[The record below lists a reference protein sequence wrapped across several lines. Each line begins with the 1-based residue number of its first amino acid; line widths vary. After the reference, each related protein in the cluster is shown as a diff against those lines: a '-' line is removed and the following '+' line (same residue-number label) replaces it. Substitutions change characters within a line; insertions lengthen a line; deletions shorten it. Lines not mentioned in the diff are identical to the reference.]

1 MGPTCAVLWCGSGC
15 GGCGENARWNSD
27 ICKWFVD
34 GDVDVDKVSGGL
46 RGELRSYPAKD
57 ALSIRCVLEVGASV
71 ICTPGLEDSITP
83 PSTGP
88 SGLGG
93 CHTEASLASRALDW
107 GCVATIRRRPEHP
120 RGPSFTP
127 ASKRE
132 LTNSKHHM
140 APSPRP
146 SGGDMGI
153 ESISIFEWTE
163 SQSIN
168 ARRLQ
173 FSSGHG
179 PPRSRERWPGARR
192 LRKMGLAA
200 CLSPCEAVQ
209 QGLIGPALVSP
220 RSRLPSAACI
230 VSCKELS
237 GQSLGTPA
245 AQPRNTQQTPLF
257 QGLAIRRPPNPPR
270 IGEPGPAL
278 PDNNRHDG
286 SVGIYPRPSASL
298 YLAIYRPFIS
308 IFLSF

>member
-1 MGPTCAVLWCGSGC
+1 MAMLMLT
-15 GGCGENARWNSD
+15 
-27 ICKWFVD
+27 
-34 GDVDVDKVSGGL
+34 KVSWWAQ
-46 RGELRSYPAKD
+46 GELRSYPAKD

-71 ICTPGLEDSITP
+71 ICTPGLKDSITP

-107 GCVATIRRRPEHP
+107 GCMATIRRRPEHP

-173 FSSGHG
+173 FSSGQG

-209 QGLIGPALVSP
+209 QGLIGPRSSPPGPVSP
-220 RSRLPSAACI
+220 LLPALCRARNCPGSRLGPLRRSRA
-230 VSCKELS
+230 
-237 GQSLGTPA
+237 TP
-245 AQPRNTQQTPLF
+245 
-257 QGLAIRRPPNPPR
+257 
-270 IGEPGPAL
+270 
-278 PDNNRHDG
+278 NRHPSSRG
-286 SVGIYPRPSASL
+286 SP
-298 YLAIYRPFIS
+298 
-308 IFLSF
+308 

>member
-1 MGPTCAVLWCGSGC
+1 ML
-15 GGCGENARWNSD
+15 GGILISA
-27 ICKWFVD
+27 KWFVD

-71 ICTPGLEDSITP
+71 ICTPGLKDSITP

-107 GCVATIRRRPEHP
+107 GCMATIRRRPEHP

-179 PPRSRERWPGARR
+179 PARSRERWPGARR

-230 VSCKELS
+230 VSSKELS

-278 PDNNRHDG
+278 PDSNRHDG

-298 YLAIYRPFIS
+298 YLGIYRPFIS